1 MSNTTRQFHAAMRG
15 EVRDPDEIDL
25 QSDLAGVGGAGRI
38 PIVGRVGDNGQPAA
52 PATDDDDEED
62 GFDLSP
68 EASLRAIQIAWRE
81 ISCVRGI
88 ALAGLEGEGRRY
100 ALDILDGL
108 DGWFDSQEK
117 RLNLMIAARD
127 KSGGAP

>member
-1 MSNTTRQFHAAMRG
+1 MSNTTRQFYAAMRG

-38 PIVGRVGDNGQPAA
+38 PIIGRVGDNAQPAA
-52 PATDDDDEED
+52 PATDEDEED

-68 EASLRAIQIAWRE
+68 EASQRALQIAWRE
-81 ISCVRGI
+81 ISTLRGI
-88 ALAGLEGEGRRY
+88 ALTGLEGEGRRY

-117 RLNLMIAARD
+117 RLDLMIARRD
-127 KSGGAP
+127 NAGSAP